1 MNYIILSIA
10 FYKFQ
15 VMSCCYE
22 IIFQYGYDGY
32 GHTTVALSFLV
43 VVPCKKIVYHL
54 ICREKRDKSLIHQ
67 MKIKRITVKFTK
79 KITGEFIPGNVY
91 RS

>member
-43 VVPCKKIVYHL
+43 K
-54 ICREKRDKSLIHQ
+54 DSLS
-67 MKIKRITVKFTK
+67 FDL
-79 KITGEFIPGNVY
+79 
-91 RS
+91 